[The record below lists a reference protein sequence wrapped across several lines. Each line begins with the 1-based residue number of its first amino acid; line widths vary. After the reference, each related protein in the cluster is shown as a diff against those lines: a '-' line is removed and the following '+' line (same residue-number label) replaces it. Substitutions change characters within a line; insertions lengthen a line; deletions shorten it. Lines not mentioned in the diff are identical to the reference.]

1 MSNNYS
7 GNRNSNSS
15 DEKNRRAQSMKRG
28 KKRTSSRKLL
38 TVFLGIVIFV
48 FLALGAYTIVAIAQ
62 TPDWNPQLLSDQ
74 KESSVVF
81 DKDGKPVAQLHASE
95 NRLSVEYED
104 IPELVRDTFI
114 AVEDKKFF
122 QHHGFDVV
130 RIIKS
135 AIDFVRKGEVVGGG
149 STITIQ
155 LAKNAFIEDPTAIK
169 LTRKIQELI
178 LALQIERVYTKEEI
192 FTFYIN
198 RIYLGE
204 SSFGIRTAAQTYFGK
219 DLDELNPAEVALL
232 AGLPQAPSAYDPY
245 INPDKAKTRRNI
257 VLSVMK
263 TPVSLPMQNLS
274 NIKKSLLLSSNR

>member
-1 MSNNYS
+1 
-7 GNRNSNSS
+7 
-15 DEKNRRAQSMKRG
+15 MKRG